1 MTSSPLSHT
10 RYSIVTTIAAVAGAA
25 ALAFIGGSTARALP
39 GTSPQ
44 SNKDTVIA
52 FYNLALNEKNP
63 EGALRYLGPKYIQH
77 NPNAEDGQAGFV
89 KYISFIRDKFPRSHS
104 EIKAVFAEGDYVIL
118 HVRTRREPDQRGNAI
133 AEFFRLES
141 GKIVE
146 HWDVIQ
152 PIPETDLNGHG
163 MF

>member
-1 MTSSPLSHT
+1 MTARPISYKRLMT
-10 RYSIVTTIAAVAGAA
+10 AANRVVLAGGA
-25 ALAFIGGSTARALP
+25 ALAFAGVSIAQVSASTDLQA
-39 GTSPQ
+39 
-44 SNKDTVIA
+44 NKDAVLA
-52 FYNLALNEKNP
+52 FYNEALNEKNP
-63 EGALRYLGPKYIQH
+63 FSALRYLGPRYIQH
-77 NPNAEDGQAGFV
+77 NPNAEDGQAGFI
-89 KYISFIRDKFPRSHS
+89 KYIDFIREHFPRSHS
-104 EIKAVFAEGDYVIL
+104 EIKAVLAEGDIVVL

-133 AEFFRLES
+133 AEFFRLEN